1 MRIGRQCSST
11 STVTADRPHSTTL
24 ALNTMAELDMRRS
37 PWNSGLAVPYHAISI
52 EIYRLLC
59 LVQASPSLERNK
71 SRYHLD
77 LRAEHQESEIGRLL
91 IFVAAAIRNITDQNP
106 SRADYWLQTISS
118 DVVGVLTPDL
128 LQPKV
133 REELHLREGCHKI
146 IHCDSINFDY
156 RSKKPRRGDALNPK
170 IHLYGS
176 FRRKNWKAT
185 LDVHRFADVAS
196 AVSA

>member
-1 MRIGRQCSST
+1 
-11 STVTADRPHSTTL
+11 
-24 ALNTMAELDMRRS
+24 MRRS
-37 PWNSGLAVPYHAISI
+37 PWNDGLAVPYHTISI

-71 SRYHLD
+71 SRFHLE
-77 LRAEHQESEIGRLL
+77 LRTEHQESEVGRLL
-91 IFVAAAIRNITDQNP
+91 IFIAAAIRNMIDQNP
-106 SRADYWLQTISS
+106 SRADYWLRGIGS

-128 LQPKV
+128 SQSKGK
-133 REELHLREGCHKI
+133 EELHFREGCHKI

-170 IHLYGS
+170 IHLYGT

-185 LDVHRFADVAS
+185 LDVYRFIDLAS
-196 AVSA
+196 VVNV